1 MLLKISLAALDVLL
15 FASEA
20 SIILA
25 GLLVETEADAFTSL
39 NSEIT
44 PIDARDRA
52 IKKDSNND

>member
-25 GLLVETEADAFTSL
+25 GLLVETEADAFTFL

-44 PIDARDRA
+44 PIDARA